1 MPRVISSKTLDAMR
15 FAAGTLI
22 GAAMSMSKGT
32 VDDDVL
38 KAVEFVRAQWPGVTA
53 GELMAAAVALAF
65 ARDVLDGGAPRL
77 DEFEFTMSL
86 LKSESENLK
95 VRGLGGA
102 DVEV

>member
-1 MPRVISSKTLDAMR
+1 MLKVISSKTLDAMH

-22 GAAMSMSKGT
+22 DAAMYMSEGT
-32 VDDDVL
+32 DDNDVL

-86 LKSESENLK
+86 LKSEAKNLK
-95 VRGLGGA
+95 AHGLGGGA
-102 DVEV
+102 E